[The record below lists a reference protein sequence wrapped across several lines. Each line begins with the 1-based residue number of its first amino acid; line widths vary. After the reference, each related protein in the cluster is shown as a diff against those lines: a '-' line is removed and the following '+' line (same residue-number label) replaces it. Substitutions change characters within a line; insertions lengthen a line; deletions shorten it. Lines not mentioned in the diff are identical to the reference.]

1 MKRVWVSVI
10 IFVLLLIVCI
20 WGTNKTQLISADL
33 TKTITSAKDAAENG
47 DDANALALSKKAVA
61 DWHKSHEVLCTYMP
75 HAKLEAIDQTLAAL
89 PMLSFHGANDQ
100 FAAECD
106 RGITQIEYLNESE
119 TPILANIF

>member
-1 MKRVWVSVI
+1 MKRLWVSAI
-10 IFVLLLIVCI
+10 IFVLLLTVCI
-20 WGTNKTQLISADL
+20 WGTNKTRIISADL
-33 TKTITSAKDAAENG
+33 TSTITSAKNAAESGN
-47 DDANALALSKKAVA
+47 DASAHELSKKAVS

-89 PMLSFHGANDQ
+89 PMLSAHGVNEQ

-119 TPILANIF
+119 VPVLANIF